1 MMGMALHFQDASF
14 LANYAAMQHNP
25 GSLKPVTS
33 PDEAAKERPASKGG
47 TQTRA
52 EQPVGSAVEIG
63 GRNGP
68 EPTRFGDWEKAGR
81 CIDF

>member
-1 MMGMALHFQDASF
+1 MPNGLPSSSGSPPITNSNADGARHDDTT
-14 LANYAAMQHNP
+14 AAP
-25 GSLKPVTS
+25 EPSRSDKPKL
-33 PDEAAKERPASKGG
+33 PREH
-47 TQTRA
+47 
-52 EQPVGSAVEIG
+52 G

>member
-1 MMGMALHFQDASF
+1 MPSSGPQSSSGSPSITNSNADGERHDDTAPAPQPSHGK
-14 LANYAAMQHNP
+14 AA
-25 GSLKPVTS
+25 
-33 PDEAAKERPASKGG
+33 ERP
-47 TQTRA
+47 R
-52 EQPVGSAVEIG
+52 EHG